1 MLKKVFCQKQIWAKE
16 SLKEKMLQMNLNSY
30 KNRNIKRIQNKSGF
44 LTRAQKGEKMSYKLH
59 HLKLCF
65 PFIARDMIGYKEVNS
80 FDMVITLNDG
90 SKVLYDDFN
99 KTYRML
105 PNDISNM
112 SEDECKQEFA
122 YRLKSRMQRRCIT
135 QQKLSEMTGIPQ
147 GTISRYMDGTNVP
160 SFYKADKIAKALGC
174 SVDDFRYY

>member
-1 MLKKVFCQKQIWAKE
+1 
-16 SLKEKMLQMNLNSY
+16 
-30 KNRNIKRIQNKSGF
+30 
-44 LTRAQKGEKMSYKLH
+44 MSYKLH
-59 HLKLCF
+59 NFKLCF
-65 PFIARDMIGYKEVNS
+65 PSLARDMIGYKEVNS
-80 FDMVITLNDG
+80 FDMLITLNDG

-99 KTYRML
+99 KTFRTL

-122 YRLKSRMQRRCIT
+122 FRLKSRMERRCIT
-135 QQKLSEMTGIPQ
+135 QQKLSELTGIPQ
-147 GTISRYMDGTNVP
+147 SSINGYLKGTNTP